1 MPLRLFIVRNNL
13 EYSFSFILLIQH
25 KQMEYISKDFLF
37 FVDAHFITRQLTDYK
52 KKLVK

>member
-1 MPLRLFIVRNNL
+1 MPLTFFR
-13 EYSFSFILLIQH
+13 IQFHFYLAYKH